1 MKFFNLNQFVIFI
14 TVISLYTTSQ
24 SAMVSVDTSSFLPF
38 SIEAVYLNEYPFKQ
52 DLINEAEIPAGKY
65 RVQYKHHRNQQMI
78 ETKQWLLVKELPNDE
93 LQKFSLV
100 ILPSGEVIDTTDFK
114 VTSPEMFP
122 EIRFAARAKKSYLLL
137 QDKQMQR
144 DQFGGI
150 LPNIDEYHTTELE
163 KNYNWY
169 NVNSNSARD
178 PTYCTGSF
186 KINPNDDLPYF
197 TTANSDI
204 NFDYRQANQNQ
215 SALNK
220 VHNDQTVPVKSRQIH
235 ATTDYKQGLKFD
247 LYINKINKTKTQA
260 ISTKDS
266 IYNYKAH
273 VKLYMTA
280 NQRKPMLLINH
291 PMYYQENCSSQNQF
305 SFLYYKSL
313 WTRFWDYIL
322 PDISW
327 K

>member
-14 TVISLYTTSQ
+14 TAISLFTTSQ
-24 SAMVSVDTSSFLPF
+24 SAMVSVKSTSFLPF
-38 SIEAVYLNEYPFKQ
+38 SIEAVYLGEYPFKQ

-65 RVQYKHHRNQQMI
+65 QVQYKHYRNQQMI
-78 ETKQWLLVKELPNDE
+78 RTNHWVTVTNQPNAQD
-93 LQKFSLV
+93 QQFSLV
-100 ILPSGEVIDTTDFK
+100 ILPSGEAMDTTDFK

-122 EIRFAARAKKSYLLL
+122 EVRFAARAKKSYSLL

-144 DQFGGI
+144 DQFGVI
-150 LPNIDEYHTTELE
+150 VPNIDEYHVTELE
-163 KNYNWY
+163 NNFDWY
-169 NVNSNSARD
+169 NVNTDSGRD

-186 KINPNDDLPYF
+186 KINPDDDLPYF
-197 TTANSDI
+197 TTANSEI
-204 NFDYRQANQNQ
+204 NFDYRQANQIHN
-215 SALNK
+215 ALNR
-220 VHNDQTVPVKSRQIH
+220 VNNDQTISIKKRTIH
-235 ATTDYKQGLKFD
+235 AETDYTQGLKFD
-247 LYINKINKTKTQA
+247 LYINDINKSKTQA
-260 ISTKDS
+260 ISTNKS
-266 IYNYKAH
+266 IYNYKVQ

-280 NQRKPMLLINH
+280 NRRQPMLLINH